1 MTVAGSGQVTAD
13 DAPLPAGPDGE
24 RLAFDLIAV
33 INEHLSELLAFSE
46 RLVLVGQSLVGDLE
60 QLIGDH
66 AVRVLQL
73 VQGRT
78 TP

>member
-1 MTVAGSGQVTAD
+1 VTVAELVHATGVDSVPVG
-13 DAPLPAGPDGE
+13 GDGE
-24 RLAFDLIAV
+24 RLAFGLIAA

-46 RLVLVGQSLVGDLE
+46 RLTLAEHSRVDDLE

>member
-1 MTVAGSGQVTAD
+1 VSVAGQVQAAGAD
-13 DAPLPAGPDGE
+13 RMPGGSDGE
-24 RLAFDLIAV
+24 QLAHGLIAA

-46 RLVLVGQSLVGDLE
+46 RLALAEQSRIDDLE
-60 QLIGDH
+60 QLIGEH

>member
-1 MTVAGSGQVTAD
+1 MTVAEPLQAVAA
-13 DAPLPAGPDGE
+13 DAPLPARCDGE
-24 RLAFDLIAV
+24 RLAFDLIAA
-33 INEHLSELLAFSE
+33 INEHLSMLLAFSE
-46 RLVLVGQSLVGDLE
+46 RLVDQTLVGDLE

>member
-1 MTVAGSGQVTAD
+1 VHAIAAAEPPLAGRA
-13 DAPLPAGPDGE
+13 GE
-24 RLAFDLIAV
+24 RLAFDLIAA
-33 INEHLSELLAFSE
+33 INEHLSMLLAFSE
-46 RLVLVGQSLVGDLE
+46 RLVDQPLVGDFE